1 MILYKNETRLR
12 AHRQNGGGR
21 FFGYA
26 LMERKY
32 SEAEAQFG
40 IKKSSDTRKAE
51 WFFKERGIRFQSV
64 DMKGQTTQ
72 GQTTPE
78 VSRTNDPRGL

>member
-21 FFGYA
+21 IFGYA
-26 LMERKY
+26 IMERKY

-40 IKKSSDTRKAE
+40 I
-51 WFFKERGIRFQSV
+51 
-64 DMKGQTTQ
+64 
-72 GQTTPE
+72 
-78 VSRTNDPRGL
+78 

>member
-26 LMERKY
+26 IMERKY
-32 SEAEAQFG
+32 SEAEAQFM
-40 IKKSSDTRKAE
+40 IDENNWKKYISFDELPDPTVVFE
-51 WFFKERGIRFQSV
+51 NTGGTYV
-64 DMKGQTTQ
+64 DQQTL
-72 GQTTPE
+72 E
-78 VSRTNDPRGL
+78 FVKKDV